1 MKTLKDI
8 LDGLKLTE
16 DQNKLLSELLKD
28 KAADGKDVTLEL
40 VVANNGEFV
49 KADKHDKL
57 NKDYETLRLDFE
69 AKNKLYE
76 GYEEIVRGKTEIEEQ
91 LKTLKANSAKEKIGL
106 QKRYEL
112 EKLLIKDDLP
122 QINGSY
128 NAYITDE
135 DLSKISAVTNE
146 NGDFLN
152 KFTGISDAYNAIK
165 GRNEALYARKKPE
178 TPPPAGQN
186 PPPPPTKVTKDDI
199 LKLGYTGLLK
209 LQSENPELY
218 NSLFNK

>member
-8 LDGLKLTE
+8 LDGLKLTAE
-16 DQNKLLSELLKD
+16 QNTLLSELLKD

-49 KADKHDKL
+49 KAEKHDKL
-57 NKDYETLRLDFE
+57 AKDYDALRLDFDT
-69 AKNKLYE
+69 KSKLYA
-76 GYEEIVRGKTEIEEQ
+76 GYEELVRGKTELEDQFNQ
-91 LKTLKANSAKEKIGL
+91 LKAASAKEKIGL

-112 EKLLIKDDLP
+112 EKLLIKDNIP

-128 NAYITDE
+128 NAYVTDE

-146 NGDFLN
+146 NGDFLG
-152 KFTGISDAYNAIK
+152 KFTGVSDAYKGIK
-165 GRNEALYARKKPE
+165 DRNEALYARGKQE
-178 TPPPAGQN
+178 TPPPAGPN
-186 PPPPPTKVTKDDI
+186 PPPPPTEYTKDDI

-209 LQSENPELY
+209 LQAEQPELY
-218 NSLFNK
+218 NRLFSK